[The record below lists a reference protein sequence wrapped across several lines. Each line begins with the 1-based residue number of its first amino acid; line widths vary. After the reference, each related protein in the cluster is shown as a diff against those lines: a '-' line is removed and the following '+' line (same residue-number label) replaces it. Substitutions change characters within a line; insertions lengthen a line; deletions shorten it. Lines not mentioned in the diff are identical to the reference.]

1 MQPTLEEEQWR
12 QQQRRSTGYCHDCN
26 FWICVHV
33 EDEDQ
38 SCQCPDCNCECPDC
52 SGLDCDCVG
61 LYYYVTQRRIFF
73 VLFKPKNFKNNLY
86 FKTSNQVIQVIEESL
101 YFGNY
106 AMSTED

>member
-1 MQPTLEEEQWR
+1 MIVTFGFVLMSKTDTNVANVR
-12 QQQRRSTGYCHDCN
+12 IVIVNARIVRAY
-26 FWICVHV
+26 IAIV
-33 EDEDQ
+33 ED
-38 SCQCPDCNCECPDC
+38 CTIMWHLCEE
-52 SGLDCDCVG
+52 
-61 LYYYVTQRRIFF
+61 IFF